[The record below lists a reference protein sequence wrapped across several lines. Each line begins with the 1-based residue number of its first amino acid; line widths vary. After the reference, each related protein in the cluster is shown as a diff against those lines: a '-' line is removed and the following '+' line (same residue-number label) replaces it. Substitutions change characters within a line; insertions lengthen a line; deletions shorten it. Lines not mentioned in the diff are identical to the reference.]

1 MPPIPRRP
9 RWLTWR
15 TALLCAP
22 LLLVIWIGAASS
34 RNLKSFKLRLAG
46 SDRIFKAISSST
58 ELFSQLQDA
67 ESGKRGYLLTGQES
81 FLAPYHTAVAGIDQS
96 FRDLFESAQE
106 IPDGAQRLRRL
117 KKLSEAKIAE
127 MQKAI
132 DLFRTTGLPAALEVV
147 EDDAAQHHMAQIRA
161 ELGAFIDAAYQA
173 RAVKRDNSLIA
184 TSRTNLIV
192 TWGAVGLFLLLAFAT
207 ILIERDQQKQ
217 RLDGLRIQELNE
229 TLENRVLDRT
239 RALEEANRELE
250 SFCYSVSH
258 DLRAPLRSVEGFAK
272 ILARDY
278 TGKQLDARA
287 DDLMRRM
294 STSTIRMGQLIDDL
308 LNLSRIARGG
318 IEPSMVDLSELASTV
333 VQELAVQHP
342 GRQVEVS
349 IAPEVHVRGDPRLL
363 RVALENLF
371 GNAWKFTRDQA
382 HPRLEFGQL
391 ASLDHVGE
399 MAAFFVRDNGAGF
412 DMAHSAQLFVPFQ
425 RLHSDSEFEGTG
437 IGLATVARVIQCHG
451 GRIWAESSPGLGA
464 TFYFT
469 IATER
474 RSGFDQNKADFNG
487 GGQSGRRVAHA

>member
-1 MPPIPRRP
+1 MPLLPRP
-9 RWLTWR
+9 PGWITWR

-22 LLLVIWIGAASS
+22 LLVVIWMGVVSY
-34 RNLKSFKLRLAG
+34 RNLQSFQQRVV
-46 SDRIFKAISSST
+46 STDRIFAVITGTT
-58 ELFSQLQDA
+58 ELVSQLEDA
-67 ESGKRGYLLTGQES
+67 ESGKRGYLLTGKES
-81 FLAPYHTAVAGIDQS
+81 FFLLYANAVKQIDES
-96 FRDLFESAQE
+96 FRGLLPFADE
-106 IPDGAQRLRRL
+106 IPDGAQQLERLRT
-117 KKLSEAKIAE
+117 LSDGKIAE
-127 MQKAI
+127 MRKAI
-132 DLFRTTGLPAALEVV
+132 GLYRTEGLPAALQVV
-147 EDDAAQHHMAQIRA
+147 EADAAQQHMAQIRA
-161 ELGAFIDAAYQA
+161 ELTAFTA
-173 RAVKRDNSLIA
+173 RAYAARYELRDASVAA

-192 TWGAVGLFLLLAFAT
+192 AAGALGLFLLLVFAT

-217 RLDGLRIQELNE
+217 RLDALQIQELNQ
-229 TLENRVLDRT
+229 TLENKVLDRT

-318 IEPSMVDLSELASTV
+318 IEPSEVDFSEMASAV
-333 VQELAVQHP
+333 AQELAVQHP
-342 GRQVEVS
+342 GRHVEVS

-382 HPRLEFGQL
+382 HPRLEFGQS
-391 ASLDHVGE
+391 ASPD

-451 GRIWAESSPGLGA
+451 GRIWAESSPGSGA

-474 RSGFDQNKADFNG
+474 RGDFEQNKADFNG